1 LSNTIQHLDFIG
13 DIHGYAD
20 ELESLL
26 EKLGYSKLNMV
37 YQHPTRKAFFVGD
50 FIDRGPQIR
59 KVLEIVRPMITNG
72 YAYTVIGNH
81 EYNAICYFTEI
92 NGKPLR
98 SHSQKNN
105 SQIRQTKDAFS
116 NNRDLLLDY
125 VDWFKSL
132 PIFLESPLVRVIHAQ
147 WKETYVNTLKSHG
160 VNDFQNIDFL
170 AETVQPFNSWHKL
183 TNCLLRG
190 EEMKISGAHFRDADG
205 HKREAYRVKWWLPEG
220 EVAAYDY
227 LINFPTDSENALP
240 IIYNLGYKLNQPPV
254 FFGHYCLKK
263 MEPILFQK
271 NICCLDYC
279 VANSGKIVA
288 YRWNGEQIL
297 KNENFVF

>member
-1 LSNTIQHLDFIG
+1 LQNINPHLDFIG

-20 ELESLL
+20 ELEALL
-26 EKLGYSKLNMV
+26 IRLGYFRLNNV

-50 FIDRGPQIR
+50 FIDRGPKIR
-59 KVLEIVRPMITNG
+59 EVLEIVLPMISNG

-105 SQIRQTKDAFS
+105 AQIRLTKEAFA
-116 NNRDLLLDY
+116 NDIDLLLDY
-125 VDWFKSL
+125 IAWFRSL
-132 PIFLESPLVRVIHAQ
+132 PIYVETPLFRVVHAQ
-147 WKETYVNTLKSHG
+147 WKDAHIETLRKFAIN
-160 VNDFQNIDFL
+160 NFQDHDFL
-170 AETVQPFNSWHKL
+170 ADSVYSFNSLHKL

-190 EEMKISGAHFRDADG
+190 EEMKISGAHFSDSDG

-220 EVAAYDY
+220 EITAHDY
-227 LINFPTDSENALP
+227 LINFPDDSEFDLP
-240 IIYNLGYKLNQPPV
+240 VVYNRGYKLNQPPI
-254 FFGHYCLKK
+254 FFGHYCLKNNG
-263 MEPILFQK
+263 PSLFQN

-297 KNENFVF
+297 QNENFVF

>member
-1 LSNTIQHLDFIG
+1 MLGTDLHLDFIG

-20 ELESLL
+20 ELEILL
-26 EKLGYSKLNMV
+26 MKLGYAKLNNI

-59 KVLEIVRPMITNG
+59 EVLELVRPMITNG

-81 EYNAICYFTEI
+81 EYNAICYFVEV
-92 NGKPLR
+92 NRKPLR

-105 SQIRQTKDAFS
+105 AQIRLTKEAFA
-116 NNRDLLLDY
+116 NDVDLLHDYINWFRTLPIY
-125 VDWFKSL
+125 VDT
-132 PIFLESPLVRVIHAQ
+132 PLFRVVHAQ
-147 WKETYVNTLKSHG
+147 WKDIHINTLKA
-160 VNDFQNIDFL
+160 NKINNFQNVNFL
-170 AETVQPFNSWHKL
+170 VDSVQPFNSLHKL

-190 EEMKISGAHFRDADG
+190 EEMKMAGVHFNDSDG

-220 EVAAYDY
+220 EVAAHDY
-227 LINFPTDSENALP
+227 LINFPADTDNALP
-240 IIYNLGYKLNQPPV
+240 IVYNPGYKLNQPPI
-254 FFGHYCLKK
+254 FFGHYCLKNI
-263 MEPILFQK
+263 ETNLFQN

-279 VANSGKIVA
+279 VANSGKIAA
-288 YRWNGEQIL
+288 YRWNGEQVL